1 MPLGPPHIVHT
12 PSLDTALAE
21 TPDCPAVFLIHVR
34 EGEPY
39 LGRTALLRR
48 RLRRLL
54 SERSA
59 VTRVLNLR
67 GIAERIEYWP
77 TGSRLESALV
87 QYELAT
93 RHFPETYVD
102 LLKLRMP
109 PYVKLLLSNPY
120 PRTQVTTKLAGG
132 PSRYYGPFRTRASAE
147 LFEQSVLELF
157 QVRRCTEDLEPS
169 TDHPG
174 CIYGEMNLCLRP
186 CQLAVS
192 AEEYRTEVM
201 RVASFLESGGRSLV
215 EPLEGARSRF
225 SEQMMFEEAARVHKR
240 LEKIEQVTKLRDD
253 LVCDIEQLN
262 GVAITAAADGGAVQL
277 WFMQQGVWLDPVRFG
292 FEAPE
297 GRAVSMD
304 HRLREIADILTPP
317 RITCRQKQEH
327 IALLA
332 RWYYS
337 RWRDGDWLAFA
348 PSREWPYRRMVR
360 AIGRVMALKPP
371 ASPATSV

>member
-1 MPLGPPHIVHT
+1 MPLGPPHTIDT
-12 PSLDTALAE
+12 RALDDALSQA
-21 TPDCPAVFLIHVR
+21 PDRPAVFLIHVR
-34 EGEPY
+34 EGAPY

-59 VTRVLNLR
+59 PTRVLNLR
-67 GIAERIEYWP
+67 GIAERIDYWP
-77 TGSRLESALV
+77 TGSRLESSLV
-87 QYELAT
+87 QYDLAA
-93 RHFPETYVD
+93 RHFPEAYLD

-120 PRTQVTTKLAGG
+120 PRTQVTTKLGG
-132 PSRYYGPFRTRASAE
+132 GASRYYGPFRSRASAE

-169 TDHPG
+169 AEHPG

-192 AEEYRTEVM
+192 AEEYRSEAM
-201 RVASFLESGGRSLV
+201 RFAAFFETGGRSLM
-215 EPLEGARSRF
+215 EPLESARNRF
-225 SEQMMFEEAARVHKR
+225 SDQMDFEAAARIHKR
-240 LEKIEQVTKLRDD
+240 LEKVEQVVKLRDD
-253 LVCDIEQLN
+253 LVCDVERLN
-262 GVAITAAADGGAVQL
+262 GVAITAAAEGGAVEL
-277 WFMQQGVWLDPVRFG
+277 WFMRQGVWLDPARFG

-304 HRLREIADILTPP
+304 HRLREIAGSLDSP
-317 RITCRQKQEH
+317 RATMRERQEH
-327 IALLA
+327 LALLA

-337 RWRDGDWLAFA
+337 RWRDGDWLAFSSSGE
-348 PSREWPYRRMVR
+348 PPYRRMVR

-371 ASPATSV
+371 AFPATSV